1 MPYKNASEARRTGEV
16 RTRLRQLS
24 QDPYR
29 PPEKGSNRMTV
40 TEYADVNAVRQAAA
54 LERIATALEQ
64 LVLEY
69 ITANQAPL
77 PNEFAADLPPDQLAP
92 IGQPYVPP
100 TANGTIPQP
109 YIPAPVYVPPAPWIC
124 PVHGQVKTVP
134 PGVSKRTGQPYVAFL
149 ACPVAGCNQKPPR

>member
-1 MPYKNASEARRTGEV
+1 
-16 RTRLRQLS
+16 
-24 QDPYR
+24 
-29 PPEKGSNRMTV
+29 MTV
-40 TEYADVNAVRQAAA
+40 TEYADVNAVRSAAA

-69 ITANQAPL
+69 ITANQAAL
-77 PNEFAADLPPDQLAP
+77 PEFTDHTHGDLPPDQLAP

-134 PGVSKRTGQPYVAFL
+134 PGISKKTRQPYGAFL